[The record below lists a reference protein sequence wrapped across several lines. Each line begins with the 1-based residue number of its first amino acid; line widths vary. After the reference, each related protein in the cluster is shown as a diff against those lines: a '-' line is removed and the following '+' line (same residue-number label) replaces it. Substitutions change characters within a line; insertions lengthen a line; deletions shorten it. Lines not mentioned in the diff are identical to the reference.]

1 MNNSLLNRFTP
12 KEPKFFHFLKQ
23 VSEIYVAASEL
34 LAEAIQAKTVD
45 ERREFFRLIKVKE
58 HEADALSRDIFDA
71 LSSSFI
77 TPFDRED
84 IHDMADCL
92 DDMVDYVNSC
102 AKRIA
107 IYNPKHNGQVEVELG
122 KIIIESAKCVDAAM
136 ASLPQLK
143 RHSEKIKQQI
153 ELLHTLENKADE
165 IYEDAITLLFAEET
179 NPIELLKTKEI
190 LSELEKT
197 TDAAERLG
205 KVLKTIIVKYA

>member
-1 MNNSLLNRFTP
+1 
-12 KEPKFFHFLKQ
+12 
-23 VSEIYVAASEL
+23 
-34 LAEAIQAKTVD
+34 
-45 ERREFFRLIKVKE
+45 
-58 HEADALSRDIFDA
+58 
-71 LSSSFI
+71 
-77 TPFDRED
+77 
-84 IHDMADCL
+84 
-92 DDMVDYVNSC
+92 
-102 AKRIA
+102 
-107 IYNPKHNGQVEVELG
+107 
-122 KIIIESAKCVDAAM
+122 M